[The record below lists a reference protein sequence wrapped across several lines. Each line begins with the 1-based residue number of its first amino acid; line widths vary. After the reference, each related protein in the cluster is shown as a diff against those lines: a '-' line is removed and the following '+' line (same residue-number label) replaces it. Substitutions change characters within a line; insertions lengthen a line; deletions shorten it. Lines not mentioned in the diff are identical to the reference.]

1 MNPPPIYQNL
11 TAGNDFHD
19 IHILVVDDDPGM
31 LESVKQLL
39 EIHRYC
45 VTTIK
50 GGSQACRALSATS
63 YDLLLLD
70 LNLNGISGYDVM
82 NFMNDHSIKTPVIVI
97 SGNTS
102 FASVSKAIQ
111 RGALDYIKKP
121 YDPEELLVKIKNT
134 TTKIQREVLNIK
146 MQRHL
151 KKSEVLH
158 RYIVNNSPDII
169 CTIDHEGRI
178 MFINTQIENFLGYK
192 PQELIGK
199 LYSEIVRPED
209 VERLNVFVKEKI
221 RRGSGNYPS
230 DKIEVCLVPKEN
242 YFKSRYFELTL
253 FPVELNLLGFQPK
266 NGNISGDKLFGV
278 YAIAHDITERKE
290 AKEYIHFQACHD
302 LLTKLPNRASFE
314 KSGRLAINKA
324 RQNNCIVAVLFLDL
338 NRFKIINDSLGH
350 AVGDQLLQ
358 SVTQRLESCL
368 RKYDILSRFGADEF
382 MLLLPEI
389 NAPENTRQVALK
401 ITDIMHAPFVIGDQ
415 EIFGNVS
422 IGISF
427 FPEHGETIEQLIQN
441 AEIAMYQAKGRGK
454 KGIQFFDKGMK
465 TSSPHHLAMERD
477 LRRALKNNEF
487 EIVYQPQITINTG
500 KVIGFEALVRWNHPE
515 KGKIRPCEFIP
526 VAEETRLIED
536 LGDWV
541 LHHACCEV
549 REWIKKG
556 HDTIRLSIN
565 ISPLQI
571 ENPLFVE
578 NFVHMLDT
586 CQFPGKNMEI
596 ELTESILMADLEHMA
611 QILNHLHKHS
621 ITVAIDDFGIGYSSL
636 SYIQKLP
643 IHTLKIDQ
651 SFMQSIQNE
660 TDESCLVNAII
671 AMGKGLHLCT
681 VAEGVETMTQ
691 IKYLQNQ
698 GCDAVQGYYFGEPRS
713 GEKCLRFLEETTL
726 ITTTACFVKAL

>member
-169 CTIDHEGRI
+169 CTIDHEGRV
-178 MFINTQIENFLGYK
+178 MFINTKIENFLGYK

-199 LYSEIVRPED
+199 LYSEIVSPED

-266 NGNISGDKLFGV
+266 KSEIISGDKLFW
-278 YAIAHDITERKE
+278 R
-290 AKEYIHFQACHD
+290 
-302 LLTKLPNRASFE
+302 LRNRS
-314 KSGRLAINKA
+314 
-324 RQNNCIVAVLFLDL
+324 
-338 NRFKIINDSLGH
+338 H
-350 AVGDQLLQ
+350 
-358 SVTQRLESCL
+358 
-368 RKYDILSRFGADEF
+368 
-382 MLLLPEI
+382 
-389 NAPENTRQVALK
+389 
-401 ITDIMHAPFVIGDQ
+401 
-415 EIFGNVS
+415 
-422 IGISF
+422 
-427 FPEHGETIEQLIQN
+427 
-441 AEIAMYQAKGRGK
+441 
-454 KGIQFFDKGMK
+454 
-465 TSSPHHLAMERD
+465 
-477 LRRALKNNEF
+477 
-487 EIVYQPQITINTG
+487 
-500 KVIGFEALVRWNHPE
+500 
-515 KGKIRPCEFIP
+515 
-526 VAEETRLIED
+526 
-536 LGDWV
+536 
-541 LHHACCEV
+541 
-549 REWIKKG
+549 
-556 HDTIRLSIN
+556 
-565 ISPLQI
+565 
-571 ENPLFVE
+571 
-578 NFVHMLDT
+578 
-586 CQFPGKNMEI
+586 
-596 ELTESILMADLEHMA
+596 
-611 QILNHLHKHS
+611 
-621 ITVAIDDFGIGYSSL
+621 
-636 SYIQKLP
+636 
-643 IHTLKIDQ
+643 
-651 SFMQSIQNE
+651 
-660 TDESCLVNAII
+660 
-671 AMGKGLHLCT
+671 
-681 VAEGVETMTQ
+681 
-691 IKYLQNQ
+691 
-698 GCDAVQGYYFGEPRS
+698 
-713 GEKCLRFLEETTL
+713 
-726 ITTTACFVKAL
+726 

>member
-1 MNPPPIYQNL
+1 MNPSPIYQNL

-19 IHILVVDDDPGM
+19 IHILVVDDDPRM

-39 EIHRYC
+39 EIHRYY

-50 GGSQACRALSATS
+50 GGSQACQALLATS

-97 SGNTS
+97 SGNSS

-111 RGALDYIKKP
+111 TGALDYIKKP

-134 TTKIQREVLNIK
+134 TTKIQREELNTK

-178 MFINTQIENFLGYK
+178 MFINTKIENLLGYK

-199 LYSEIVRPED
+199 LYSEIVSPED
-209 VERLNVFVKEKI
+209 VEKLNVFVKEKI
-221 RRGSGNYPS
+221 ARSSGNCPP
-230 DKIEVCLVPKEN
+230 DKIEICLVPKGN
-242 YFKSRYFELTL
+242 YFKRRYFELTL
-253 FPVELNLLGFQPK
+253 FPVELNLLGFRPK
-266 NGNISGDKLFGV
+266 SRKISNEKLFGV

-302 LLTKLPNRASFE
+302 LLTKLPNRASFGE
-314 KSGRLAINKA
+314 RGHLAISKA
-324 RQNNCIVAVLFLDL
+324 RQNNGIVAVLFLDL
-338 NRFKIINDSLGH
+338 DRFKTINDSLGH
-350 AVGDQLLQ
+350 AMGDRLLQ

-368 RKYDILSRFGADEF
+368 RKYDTLSRFGADEF

-389 NAPENTRQVALK
+389 NAPENARQVALK

-415 EIFGNVS
+415 EIFGDVS
-422 IGISF
+422 IGISV

-454 KGIQFFDKGMK
+454 KGVQFFDKGMN
-465 TSSPHHLAMERD
+465 TSGPHRLAMERD

-536 LGDWV
+536 LGEWV
-541 LHHACCEV
+541 LHNACCEV

-556 HDTIRLSIN
+556 HDTFRLSIN

-571 ENPLFVE
+571 ENPHFVE
-578 NFVHMLDT
+578 NFVHMLGI
-586 CQFPGKNMEI
+586 CQFPGENMEI

-681 VAEGVETMTQ
+681 VAEGVETMIQ

-713 GEKCLRFLEETTL
+713 GEKCLRLLEETTL
-726 ITTTACFVKAL
+726 VTTKECFVKAL

>member
-19 IHILVVDDDPGM
+19 IHILIVDDDPRM

-39 EIHRYC
+39 EIHRYY

-50 GGSQACRALSATS
+50 GGSQACQALLATS

-97 SGNTS
+97 SGNSS

-111 RGALDYIKKP
+111 TGALDYIKKP

-134 TTKIQREVLNIK
+134 TTKIQREELNTK

-178 MFINTQIENFLGYK
+178 MFINTKIENLLGYK

-199 LYSEIVRPED
+199 LYSEIVSPED
-209 VERLNVFVKEKI
+209 VEKLNVFVKEKI
-221 RRGSGNYPS
+221 ARSSGNCPP
-230 DKIEVCLVPKEN
+230 DKIEICLVPKGN
-242 YFKSRYFELTL
+242 YFKRRYFELTL
-253 FPVELNLLGFQPK
+253 FPVELNLLGFRPK
-266 NGNISGDKLFGV
+266 SRKISNEKLFGV

-302 LLTKLPNRASFE
+302 LLTKLPNRASFGE
-314 KSGRLAINKA
+314 RGHLAISKA
-324 RQNNCIVAVLFLDL
+324 RQNNGIVAVLFLDL
-338 NRFKIINDSLGH
+338 DRFKTINDSLGH
-350 AVGDQLLQ
+350 AMGDRLLQ

-368 RKYDILSRFGADEF
+368 RKYDTLSRFGADEF

-389 NAPENTRQVALK
+389 NAPENARQVALK

-415 EIFGNVS
+415 EIFGDVS
-422 IGISF
+422 IGISV

-454 KGIQFFDKGMK
+454 KGVQFFDKGMN
-465 TSSPHHLAMERD
+465 TSGPHRLAMERD

-536 LGDWV
+536 LGEWV
-541 LHHACCEV
+541 LHNACCEV

-556 HDTIRLSIN
+556 HDTFRLSIN

-571 ENPLFVE
+571 ENPHFVE
-578 NFVHMLDT
+578 NFVHMLGI
-586 CQFPGKNMEI
+586 CQFPGENMEI

-681 VAEGVETMTQ
+681 VAEGVETMIQ

-713 GEKCLRFLEETTL
+713 GEKCLRLLEETTL
-726 ITTTACFVKAL
+726 VTTKECFVKAL

>member
-1 MNPPPIYQNL
+1 MNPQPIYQNL

-19 IHILVVDDDPGM
+19 IHILIVDDDPGM

-39 EIHRYC
+39 EIHKYC

-50 GGSQACRALSATS
+50 GGSQACQALSVTS

-70 LNLNGISGYDVM
+70 LNLNLNLNGISGYDVM

-111 RGALDYIKKP
+111 TGALDYIKKP

-134 TTKIQREVLNIK
+134 TTKIQREELNIK

-169 CTIDHEGRI
+169 CTIDHERRI
-178 MFINTQIENFLGYK
+178 MFINTKIENLLGYK

-199 LYSEIVRPED
+199 LYSELVCPED
-209 VERLNVFVKEKI
+209 VEKLNVFVKEKI
-221 RRGSGNYPS
+221 ARSSGNCPP
-230 DKIEVCLVPKEN
+230 DKIEICLVPKGN
-242 YFKSRYFELTL
+242 YFKRRYFELTL

-266 NGNISGDKLFGV
+266 NRNISGEKLFGV

-314 KSGRLAINKA
+314 ERGRLAVNKA
-324 RQNNCIVAVLFLDL
+324 RQNNGIIAVLFLDL
-338 NRFKIINDSLGH
+338 DRFKTINDSLGH
-350 AVGDQLLQ
+350 AMGDRLLQ

-368 RKYDILSRFGADEF
+368 RKYDTLSRFGADEF

-389 NAPENTRQVALK
+389 NAPENAGQVALK
-401 ITDIMHAPFVIGDQ
+401 ITDIMHTPFVIGGQ
-415 EIFGNVS
+415 EIFGGVS
-422 IGISF
+422 IGISV

-454 KGIQFFDKGMK
+454 KGVQFFDKGMN
-465 TSSPHHLAMERD
+465 TSSPHRLAMERD
-477 LRRALKNNEF
+477 LRWALKNNEF
-487 EIVYQPQITINTG
+487 EIVYQPQITISTG

-526 VAEETRLIED
+526 IAEETKLIED
-536 LGDWV
+536 LGEWII
-541 LHHACCEV
+541 HQACCEV

-556 HDTIRLSIN
+556 HDTFRLSIN

-571 ENPLFVE
+571 ENPHFVE
-578 NFVHMLDT
+578 NFVHMLGI

-596 ELTESILMADLEHMA
+596 ELTESILMADLEHIA

-698 GCDAVQGYYFGEPRS
+698 GCDAVQGYYFGEPQL
-713 GEKCLRFLEETTL
+713 GEKCLRLLEETTF
-726 ITTTACFVKAL
+726 ITST

>member
-19 IHILVVDDDPGM
+19 IHILVVDDDPRM

-39 EIHRYC
+39 EIHRYY

-50 GGSQACRALSATS
+50 GGSQACQALLATS

-97 SGNTS
+97 SGNSS

-111 RGALDYIKKP
+111 TGALDYIKKP

-134 TTKIQREVLNIK
+134 TTKIQREELNTK

-178 MFINTQIENFLGYK
+178 MFINTKIENLLGYK

-199 LYSEIVRPED
+199 LYSEIVSPED
-209 VERLNVFVKEKI
+209 VEKLNVFVKEKI
-221 RRGSGNYPS
+221 ARSSGNCPP
-230 DKIEVCLVPKEN
+230 DKIEICLVPKGN
-242 YFKSRYFELTL
+242 YFKRRYFELTL
-253 FPVELNLLGFQPK
+253 FPVELNLLGFRPK
-266 NGNISGDKLFGV
+266 SRKISNEKLFGV

-302 LLTKLPNRASFE
+302 LLTKLPNRASFGE
-314 KSGRLAINKA
+314 RGHLAISKA
-324 RQNNCIVAVLFLDL
+324 RQNNGIVAVLFLDL
-338 NRFKIINDSLGH
+338 DRFKTINDSLGH
-350 AVGDQLLQ
+350 AMGDRLLQ

-368 RKYDILSRFGADEF
+368 RKYDTLSRFGADEF

-389 NAPENTRQVALK
+389 NAPENARQVALK

-415 EIFGNVS
+415 EIFGDVS
-422 IGISF
+422 IGISV

-454 KGIQFFDKGMK
+454 KGVQFFDKGMN
-465 TSSPHHLAMERD
+465 TSGPHRLAMERD

-536 LGDWV
+536 LGEWV
-541 LHHACCEV
+541 LHNACCEV

-556 HDTIRLSIN
+556 HDTFRLSIN

-571 ENPLFVE
+571 ENPHFVE
-578 NFVHMLDT
+578 NFVHMLGI
-586 CQFPGKNMEI
+586 CQFPGENMEI

-681 VAEGVETMTQ
+681 VAEGVETMIQ

-713 GEKCLRFLEETTL
+713 GEKCLRLLEETTL
-726 ITTTACFVKAL
+726 VTTKECFVKAL